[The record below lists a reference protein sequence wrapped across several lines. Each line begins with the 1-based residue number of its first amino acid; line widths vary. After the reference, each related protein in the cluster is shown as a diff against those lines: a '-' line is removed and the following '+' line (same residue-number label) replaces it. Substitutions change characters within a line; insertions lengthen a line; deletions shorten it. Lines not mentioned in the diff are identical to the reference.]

1 MKNND
6 LLTQYIKA
14 CNLELTDEE
23 KKLREQEVMQCRH
36 DFVMLKPA
44 RYMGACSLPNCEI
57 EEPVVECV
65 HCGLTN
71 KFTYFMEVMRLIGN
85 VKYNE
90 YDNNNY
96 LYLNNHKVEALPFES
111 LLFNKLMASS
121 YVKLYGLSTEVHP
134 HQYEQYAINSA
145 HISVLYQVAKDLNL
159 GSDREVLET
168 MGLLHELETLQ
179 EMMQIETKDDTVALV
194 NRYKS
199 KILTNK

>member
-14 CNLELTDEE
+14 CNLELTDDE
-23 KKLREQEVMQCRH
+23 KELREQEVMQCRH

-57 EEPVVECV
+57 EEPVVECI

-71 KFTYFMEVMRLIGN
+71 KYTYFMEVMRLIGN
-85 VKYNE
+85 VKYND
-90 YDNNNY
+90 YDNKNY
-96 LYLNNHKVEALPFES
+96 LYLNSRKVDALPFES
-111 LLFNKLMASS
+111 LLFNKLMTSS
-121 YVKLYGLSTEVHP
+121 YVKLYGLSNEINP

-145 HISVLYQVAKDLNL
+145 HISVLYQTAKELVN
-159 GSDREVLET
+159 GSDREVFEA
-168 MGLLHELETLQ
+168 MALLHELETLQ
-179 EMMQIETKDDTVALV
+179 EMMQIETKDDTRELV
-194 NRYKS
+194 NRYKN

>member
-14 CNLELTDEE
+14 CNLELMDDEKE
-23 KKLREQEVMQCRH
+23 LREQEVMQCRH

-57 EEPVVECV
+57 EEPVVECI

-71 KFTYFMEVMRLIGN
+71 KYTYFMEVMRLIGN
-85 VKYNE
+85 VKYND
-90 YDNNNY
+90 YDNKNY
-96 LYLNNHKVEALPFES
+96 LYLNSRKVDALPFES
-111 LLFNKLMASS
+111 LLFNKLMTSS
-121 YVKLYGLSTEVHP
+121 YVKLYGLSNEINP

-145 HISVLYQVAKDLNL
+145 HISVLYQTAKELVN
-159 GSDREVLET
+159 GSDREVFEA
-168 MGLLHELETLQ
+168 MALLHELETLQ
-179 EMMQIETKDDTVALV
+179 EMMQIETKDDTRELV